1 MSILSSRSIQTVCVL
16 GLLALSACVAP
27 GAVVTPQ
34 TLPGCWEG
42 SAFANAATAKV
53 NITATEDVDVYE
65 VNGSASGLGQ
75 SLPITNIK
83 VKYENN
89 ELKPQGAVAQALPLK
104 LKVEGDKIVASS
116 DQFPVSMELKRCN

>member
-1 MSILSSRSIQTVCVL
+1 MSILSSRSVQATFAL
-16 GLLALSACVAP
+16 GFLALSACVAP

-42 SAFANAATAKV
+42 SALANVASARV
-53 NITATEDVDVYE
+53 EITATEEVDVYE
-65 VNGSASGLGQ
+65 VNGSASGFGQ
-75 SLPITNIK
+75 ELPITDIK

-89 ELKPQGAVAQALPLK
+89 ELKPQGIGQALPLK

>member
-1 MSILSSRSIQTVCVL
+1 MSILSSRSLQAVFAL
-16 GLLALSACVAP
+16 GLISLSACVAP

-42 SAFANAATAKV
+42 SALANVASAKV
-53 NITATEDVDVYE
+53 EITTTEETDVYE
-65 VNGSASGLGQ
+65 VNGTASGFGQ
-75 SLPITNIK
+75 SLPLNNIK

-89 ELKPQGAVAQALPLK
+89 ELKPQGIGQAVPLK
-104 LKVEGDKIVASS
+104 LRVEGDKIVASS